1 MRWETF
7 KAQISFFDPFG
18 ETCLFFYV
26 RGHVCVFYSFVSM
39 TVIQF
44 DNQFPTQIILG
55 ITQRAVSGGPGFC
68 QYFSLR
74 TEDQY

>member
-1 MRWETF
+1 
-7 KAQISFFDPFG
+7 
-18 ETCLFFYV
+18 
-26 RGHVCVFYSFVSM
+26 M

-55 ITQRAVSGGPGFC
+55 ITQRAVSGGPGLC